1 MANQSTY
8 EQIEVPCVNGTI
20 HCNIKGNGRPL
31 VFVHGALGTGLA
43 HFRDQIEYFSTTHK
57 VFLPDLLGY
66 GQSERRKSFLGNFY
80 ENDSQD
86 VARLIQVLSI
96 GPVDLCGF
104 SDGAIVSMLVAKNYP
119 ALVRSLVTIGGQS
132 ITDEKRSEFRKML
145 TPIKDIHPSLKQALA
160 RHHGRDYWEEL
171 VESYIEGSES
181 FHIRS
186 KGVFLTELEKI
197 SAPTLIV
204 HGESDPWVKPSNA
217 SILFNEIANA
227 QIVTFPETGH
237 EVQREKPDEFN
248 ESLANFLNSV

>member
-86 VARLIQVLSI
+86 VA
-96 GPVDLCGF
+96 
-104 SDGAIVSMLVAKNYP
+104 
-119 ALVRSLVTIGGQS
+119 
-132 ITDEKRSEFRKML
+132 
-145 TPIKDIHPSLKQALA
+145 
-160 RHHGRDYWEEL
+160 
-171 VESYIEGSES
+171 
-181 FHIRS
+181 
-186 KGVFLTELEKI
+186 I
-197 SAPTLIV
+197 SR
-204 HGESDPWVKPSNA
+204 N
-217 SILFNEIANA
+217 
-227 QIVTFPETGH
+227 
-237 EVQREKPDEFN
+237 
-248 ESLANFLNSV
+248 LN